1 MSSVAMSNV
10 PATARAPVVA
20 SRFEARMPFWSAAAA
35 AEASYSLVPV
45 VEPEVSTLIAIVP
58 TVTVPVLSRVNDE
71 TIERVP
77 L

>member
-1 MSSVAMSNV
+1 MLSVRVEMSSVAMSNV

-45 VEPEVSTLIAIVP
+45 VEPEVSTFDRDRADGHGAGA
-58 TVTVPVLSRVNDE
+58 VTA
-71 TIERVP
+71 
-77 L
+77 

>member
-1 MSSVAMSNV
+1 M
-10 PATARAPVVA
+10 
-20 SRFEARMPFWSAAAA
+20 
-35 AEASYSLVPV
+35 PV